1 MTFPIKTNQLKYEI
15 DFKALD
21 SKFDIF
27 LVTTTDKYFKTGS
40 KILDSQ
46 LLDGN
51 ICSIRFSYGNK
62 FWILMKKQDE
72 NLLTLKNTL
81 KLSDYAEKI
90 TIEKQ
95 NSSYVYIDTLLQL
108 LLNSLGTFESKYLR
122 MNNLTGHL
130 YCFHPKWIKRNK
142 NSNISRIMKVPCLEI
157 SVSQDLRLKMN
168 VRTFSN
174 IVLRNK
180 MEFNF
185 GKISFNEYPQYIM
198 NGKNTLCRKLE
209 LNTGEDAFILKQTK
223 NSRTEIPFLD
233 IQNIERFNETK
244 IGVLVNVLTEFND
257 KFSGIVK
264 LELKDIDNYVSL
276 NYTNSVSKENQNSI
290 INALLKNPIKIVDCI
305 NDDSSEIFCK
315 EIAQFFKEKYNIKV
329 KFGKTVSENNY
340 NIRVIHNKSYYE
352 DDKDPHDEIFTNC
365 SVQHITIED
374 MYDLRESALNTIV
387 HEMLIK
393 QDILNKEVT
402 LYDWKQLNYKNS
414 WTFGIM
420 TDKKETKTSKYIF
433 MTVSIDGKFEIYER
447 ELNLFEIDEYSD
459 MVQIFDSKSKSNQ
472 KTIGIIKND
481 KGEINIIKETGWY
494 SIPEIENL
502 RQELIEGNT
511 HLRNKEKREQLLSA
525 CLDIK
530 YFINENSHYY
540 FVGTIGNGMRTTINN
555 SCNIR
560 NISPYKNS
568 TVFFKELLP
577 LMNVSFVRNG
587 RLTIIPFPFKYLR
600 EYENKYLKSKNE
612 KRD

>member
-1 MTFPIKTNQLKYEI
+1 M
-15 DFKALD
+15 
-21 SKFDIF
+21 
-27 LVTTTDKYFKTGS
+27 
-40 KILDSQ
+40 
-46 LLDGN
+46 
-51 ICSIRFSYGNK
+51 
-62 FWILMKKQDE
+62 
-72 NLLTLKNTL
+72 
-81 KLSDYAEKI
+81 
-90 TIEKQ
+90 
-95 NSSYVYIDTLLQL
+95 
-108 LLNSLGTFESKYLR
+108 
-122 MNNLTGHL
+122 
-130 YCFHPKWIKRNK
+130 
-142 NSNISRIMKVPCLEI
+142 
-157 SVSQDLRLKMN
+157 
-168 VRTFSN
+168 
-174 IVLRNK
+174 
-180 MEFNF
+180 
-185 GKISFNEYPQYIM
+185 
-198 NGKNTLCRKLE
+198 
-209 LNTGEDAFILKQTK
+209 
-223 NSRTEIPFLD
+223 
-233 IQNIERFNETK
+233 
-244 IGVLVNVLTEFND
+244 
-257 KFSGIVK
+257 
-264 LELKDIDNYVSL
+264 SL

-305 NDDSSEIFCK
+305 NDDNSEIFCK
-315 EIAQFFKEKYNIKV
+315 EIARFFKEKYNIKV
-329 KFGKTVSENNY
+329 KFGKKVSENNY

-352 DDKDPHDEIFTNC
+352 GDKDPHDEIFPNC
-365 SVQHITIED
+365 SVQHVTIED

-393 QDILNKEVT
+393 QDIVNKEVT

-420 TDKKETKTSKYIF
+420 TDNKETKTSKYLF

-447 ELNLFEIDEYSD
+447 KLDLLEIDEYSD

-472 KTIGIIKND
+472 KAIGIIKND
-481 KGEINIIKETGWY
+481 KGEINIIKETGLY

-530 YFINENSHYY
+530 YFVNENSHYY

-612 KRD
+612 M